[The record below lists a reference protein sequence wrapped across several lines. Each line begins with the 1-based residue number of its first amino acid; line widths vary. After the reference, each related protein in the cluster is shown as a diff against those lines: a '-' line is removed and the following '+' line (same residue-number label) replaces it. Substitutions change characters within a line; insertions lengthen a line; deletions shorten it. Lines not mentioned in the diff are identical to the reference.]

1 MGGFALAP
9 SKKLHPKREH
19 GNTMTGTEQSHVDE
33 ENREQGTGERERASL
48 ATADDKGQRAL
59 QRSI

>member
-1 MGGFALAP
+1 M
-9 SKKLHPKREH
+9 
-19 GNTMTGTEQSHVDE
+19 MGTEQSHVDE